1 MIITGEFHLTIK
13 KTNYKQMKTI
23 FVFAFLFVS
32 LFQLSNAQETTRWR
46 GVNSSGVYTVDK
58 LLSQWPA
65 NGPQVL
71 WSYNQLGQGF
81 SSPAFA
87 NNKIYING
95 MVDGQAVLF
104 ILDLS
109 GKELKQIKYG
119 KEFVESYPGVRST
132 PTIAGDLVYLL
143 TGNGKLSCIDLKSG
157 KPVWEKDLLT
167 QMDGTVIQWGYT
179 ESLLVDGDK
188 LFCTPGGKMNNVV
201 ALNRMTGAI
210 IWSCSGLGE
219 LSAYCSPQLIQLPAR
234 QLLVTHTANHVL
246 GIDAAT
252 GKLLWNSEHP
262 NEWAVHPN
270 TPIYS
275 DGKVFAFSGYGQG
288 GEMLKL
294 SNDGSSV
301 TKERNIKSFDSRI
314 GGAVLIDGYL
324 YGSGDSDRSW
334 QCIDWKTG
342 ERKYSST
349 EVGKGVVIAANKKL
363 IGYSEKGEL
372 FLADANPSGLK
383 IISKTKVTMGTEQ
396 HWAHPVI
403 DKGILYVRHGNTLI
417 AYKISE

>member
-1 MIITGEFHLTIK
+1 
-13 KTNYKQMKTI
+13 MKII
-23 FVFAFLFVS
+23 FVFAFLFIA
-32 LFQLSNAQETTRWR
+32 LLQGSNAQETTKWR

-58 LLSQWPA
+58 LLAQWPV

-71 WSYNQLGQGF
+71 WSYNLLGQGF

-87 NNKIYING
+87 NNKIYVNG
-95 MVDGQAVLF
+95 MIDGQAVLF
-104 ILDLS
+104 VLDQN
-109 GKELKQIKYG
+109 GKELQKINYG
-119 KEFVESYPGVRST
+119 KEFDVSYPGARST
-132 PTIAGDLVYLL
+132 PTIAGDSVYLL

-157 KPVWEKDLLT
+157 KPVWEKDFLT
-167 QMDGTVIQWGYT
+167 QMDGTNIQWGYT
-179 ESLLVDGDK
+179 ESILVDGDK
-188 LFCTPGGKMNNVV
+188 LFCTPGGKINNVM
-201 ALNRMTGAI
+201 ALNRMTGAT
-210 IWSCSGLGE
+210 IWSCAGLGE
-219 LSAYCSPQLIQLPAR
+219 LSAYCTPQLIKLPAR

-246 GIDAAT
+246 GIDAVT
-252 GKLLWNSEHP
+252 GKLLWNTEHP

-275 DGKVFAFSGYGQG
+275 DGKVFVFSGYGQG

-294 SNDGSSV
+294 SADGSSV
-301 TKERNIKSFDSRI
+301 TKDWNIKSFDSRI

-349 EVGKGVVIAANKKL
+349 EVGKGVAIAANNKL

-372 FLADANPSGLK
+372 FLADANPSGFK
-383 IISKTKVTMGTEQ
+383 VISKTKVTLGTEQ

-403 DKGILYVRHGNTLI
+403 NKGILYVRHGNTLI
-417 AYKISE
+417 AYQVSE